1 MNSANIF
8 SLGAAPNL
16 TAGAYKALIPQE
28 DQEQKASDDK
38 LREACSE
45 FESIFLHHLI
55 RSMRDAGPKSDLLD
69 SGFASDLYKDMLD
82 EQFARDAAKTNSFGL
97 GDLLY
102 YQLRQR

>member
-1 MNSANIF
+1 M
-8 SLGAAPNL
+8 
-16 TAGAYKALIPQE
+16 
-28 DQEQKASDDK
+28 
-38 LREACSE
+38 
-45 FESIFLHHLI
+45 
-55 RSMRDAGPKSDLLD
+55 D